1 MIAVRLN
8 SLLRRVIRL
17 LPASLR
23 LSVQSRVDVWQH
35 SAEPENVHVPKLV
48 PQNRRAVALDIGA
61 NNGVTTWLLSRE
73 FRLVHGFEPNPQLA
87 AELVAAAPRNVRVH
101 QMAVSDREG
110 EAELLIPVSKG
121 VTLSGWGSLRG
132 NLFDQFDQIQRVRVP
147 TQTIDSFQFETV
159 DFIKIDVEGHEMSV
173 LEGARKTIERCL
185 PWLVV
190 EALGDQQHEVR
201 AFLKPL
207 GYEEQ
212 TLHSLNGR
220 LGSPHNLIFIPQL
233 RSSL

>member
-8 SLLRRVIRL
+8 SLLRRVVRL

-35 SAEPENVHVPKLV
+35 SAEPENVHVPRLL

-73 FRLVHGFEPNPQLA
+73 FQVVHGFEPNPQLA
-87 AELVAAAPRNVRVH
+87 AELAAAAPRNVRVH
-101 QMAVSDREG
+101 QMAVSNKAG

-173 LEGARKTIERCL
+173 LEGGQKTIERCL

-212 TLHSLNGR
+212 TLHSLTGR
-220 LGSPHNLIFIPQL
+220 PGSPHNLIFIPQP
-233 RSSL
+233 RSLL